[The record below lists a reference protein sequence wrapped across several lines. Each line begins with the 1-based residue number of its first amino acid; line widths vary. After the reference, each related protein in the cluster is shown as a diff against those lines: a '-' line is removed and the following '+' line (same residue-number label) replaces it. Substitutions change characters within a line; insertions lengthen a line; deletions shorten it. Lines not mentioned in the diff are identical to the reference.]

1 MICVCLNRTKPW
13 LEWSIKFNQY
23 SFQKALVE
31 FNNLWIHLFFKE
43 FNWISMSKILSSPF
57 KWRAEV
63 GAWEVSLFFVI
74 PEEFVCSFLVYFL
87 IYFFLVDIWPMC
99 YSFNKRIWFTIIFS
113 LSKRV
118 ASSDFIFCC
127 CFLFFFVSLPFIMSH
142 LLLSRTR
149 LTKCTPSILMENCD
163 HTICHLYLSYHTI
176 LFLYARA
183 HEAWIFEEFIF
194 EL

>member
-1 MICVCLNRTKPW
+1 MESLSKCLRGLIFFCSSRGVCV
-13 LEWSIKFNQY
+13 
-23 SFQKALVE
+23 
-31 FNNLWIHLFFKE
+31 FF
-43 FNWISMSKILSSPF
+43 F
-57 KWRAEV
+57 
-63 GAWEVSLFFVI
+63 
-74 PEEFVCSFLVYFL
+74 SFLV
-87 IYFFLVDIWPMC
+87 VDIWPMC
-99 YSFNKRIWFTIIFS
+99 HSFNKRIWFTIIFS

-118 ASSDFIFCC
+118 ASSDFFFFFF
-127 CFLFFFVSLPFIMSH
+127 FLFSFFVSLPFIMSH